1 MKKLSLIG
9 ATALAFLFFAGTT
22 TSCKKKEKGTCY
34 CKYANGEKKSFD
46 YKHLPR
52 SQQQDSCAVKSNNA
66 SHFGGSCKLK

>member
-1 MKKLSLIG
+1 MKKIRIIG
-9 ATALAFLFFAGTT
+9 VLTLALVFSAGIT
-22 TSCKKKEKGTCY
+22 TSCKKEKGTCY

-52 SQQQDSCAVKSNNA
+52 SQQQDSCAQTSTNA